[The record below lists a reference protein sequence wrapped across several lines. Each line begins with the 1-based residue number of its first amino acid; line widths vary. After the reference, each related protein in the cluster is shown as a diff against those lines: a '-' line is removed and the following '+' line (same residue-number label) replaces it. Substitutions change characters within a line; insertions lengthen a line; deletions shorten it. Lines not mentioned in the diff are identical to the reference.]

1 MKRRTRLLVEVLR
14 RLPRPEEPS
23 ARYLAGVR
31 RELPRGVARVLLG
44 PMGPDVSLRN
54 ITVPSTDTLL
64 PARAYRPRAAA
75 ADETLPLVVNFHG
88 GGFVLGTLTTAD
100 WLCGQVAGRAY
111 ATVVSVGYRL
121 APEHPAPTPFVDSW
135 TATRWLVENA
145 GLVGGDPNRVTVLG
159 ESAGANLAALIALA
173 SRDEHRADPTW
184 PRLAGQI
191 LAYPAV
197 DLTLSSAS
205 VDEDPNAPMLRRRTL
220 DWYGRLYLPQ
230 GLDTSLAADDP
241 RVSPIFAADHT
252 DLPPALVLAA
262 GRDPLRDDAIRYA
275 AVLEA
280 ARVPVTTKVFPEAI
294 HGFLSIPLLEPD
306 AHPAVQAMVAQLAP
320 ERAGLPVAARPT
332 VHSRS
337 QRDQGTAD

>member
-1 MKRRTRLLVEVLR
+1 MNRRTRLLVEMLR
-14 RLPRPEEPS
+14 RLPRPEQPS

-44 PMGPDVSLRN
+44 PVGAEVSLRN

-64 PARAYRPRAAA
+64 PGRVYRPRSA
-75 ADETLPLVVNFHG
+75 ADDALPLVINFHG
-88 GGFVLGTLTTAD
+88 GGFVLGTLTAAD
-100 WLCGQVAGRAY
+100 WLCGQVAERAY

-121 APEHPAPTPFVDSW
+121 APEYPAPTPYIDAW

-145 GLVGGDPNRVTVLG
+145 VLVGGDPNRVTVLG
-159 ESAGANLAALIALA
+159 ESAGGNLAALIALA
-173 SRDEHRADPTW
+173 NRDEHRENPAW
-184 PRLAGQI
+184 PRLVGQV

-197 DLTLSSAS
+197 DLTLSSPS

-230 GLDTSLAADDP
+230 GLATSIAADDP
-241 RVSPIFAADHT
+241 RVSPIFAPDHT

-262 GRDPLRDDAIRYA
+262 GQDPLRDDAIRYA

-280 ARVPVTTKVFPEAI
+280 AGVPVTTRVFPEAI
-294 HGFLSIPLLEPD
+294 HGFLSIPLFEPD
-306 AHPAVQAMVAQLAP
+306 AHPAVQAIVDQLVSP
-320 ERAGLPVAARPT
+320 
-332 VHSRS
+332 
-337 QRDQGTAD
+337 

>member
-1 MKRRTRLLVEVLR
+1 MKRRTRLLVELLR
-14 RLPRPEEPS
+14 RLPRPEQPS

-31 RELPRGVARVLLG
+31 RELPAGVARVLLG
-44 PMGPDVSLRN
+44 PVGAEVSLRN

-64 PARAYRPRAAA
+64 PARVYRPRSA
-75 ADETLPLVVNFHG
+75 ADEALPLVVNFHG

-100 WLCGQVAGRAY
+100 WLCGQVAERAY

-121 APEHPAPTPFVDSW
+121 APEYPAPTPFLDSW

-145 GLVGGDPNRVTVLG
+145 GLVGGDPNRVSVLG

-173 SRDEHRADPTW
+173 GRDEHRVNPTW
-184 PRLAGQI
+184 PQLVGQI

-205 VDEDPNAPMLRRRTL
+205 VDEHADAPMLRRQTL

-230 GLDTSLAADDP
+230 GLATSIAADDP

-252 DLPPALVLAA
+252 DLPPTLMLAA
-262 GRDPLRDDAIRYA
+262 GQDPLRDDATRYA

-280 ARVPVTTKVFPEAI
+280 AGVPVTTKVFPQAI
-294 HGFLSIPLLEPD
+294 HGFLSIPLFEP
-306 AHPAVQAMVAQLAP
+306 
-320 ERAGLPVAARPT
+320 AAYEALDT
-332 VHSRS
+332 IVVHVRS
-337 QRDQGTAD
+337 VSA

>member
-1 MKRRTRLLVEVLR
+1 MNRRTRLLVEMLR
-14 RLPRPEEPS
+14 RLPRPEQPS

-44 PMGPDVSLRN
+44 PVGAEVVIRD

-64 PARAYRPRAAA
+64 RARLYRPRSAG
-75 ADETLPLVVNFHG
+75 DEALPLVVNFHG

-100 WLCGQVAGRAY
+100 WLCGQVAERAY

-121 APEHPAPTPFVDSW
+121 APEHPAPTPYTDAW

-145 GLVGGDPNRVTVLG
+145 SLFRGDPNRVTVLG
-159 ESAGANLAALIALA
+159 ESAGGNLAALITVA
-173 SRDEHRADPTW
+173 SRDEHRANPTW

-205 VDEDPNAPMLRRRTL
+205 IDEDADAPMLRRRTL

-230 GLDTSLAADDP
+230 GLATSIAADDP

-252 DLPPALVLAA
+252 DLPPTLVLAA
-262 GRDPLRDDAIRYA
+262 GQDPLRDDAIRYA

-280 ARVPVTTKVFPEAI
+280 AGVPVTTRVFPEAI
-294 HGFLSIPLLEPD
+294 HGFLSIPLFEPD
-306 AHPAVQAMVAQLAP
+306 AHAAVDPIVAHV
-320 ERAGLPVAARPT
+320 RT
-332 VHSRS
+332 VS
-337 QRDQGTAD
+337 A